1 VDCNSPPTYDTYIDN
16 EDLIAVEGPFIFEE
30 EEIVDP
36 FWEIYMLHE

>member
-16 EDLIAVEGPFIFEE
+16 EDLIEVEGTFIFEE

-36 FWEIYMLHE
+36 FWKIYMPHE